1 MLRADGVAITQQGG
15 ALQQVAQLPHIAG
28 VRLCLQQGQRSARQ
42 LQCPGRGRHTLQ
54 QRACQQGGIALA
66 FAQRWQVDGKSAQAV
81 VQVFTKA
88 PCGHH
93 VLQVA
98 VRGRHHAQV
107 GMPQLGAAH
116 AAVGAGLQ
124 QAQQLDLQR
133 QGDVAHLVQKQR
145 AAVGRLHQP
154 RPGLGRA
161 GERPFLMPEQLG
173 LEQRLGQ
180 AGAVHRHQRTPR
192 AQAALVHGMGHQ
204 LLARARLAQQQHRS
218 PRGCHPR
225 HQPQHLL
232 ERGRTP
238 DEPLRRRHRLRR
250 HRQRHHLFDKE
261 PRGAVRTH
269 QRRQLDLHIFLA
281 LGGVVHMQH
290 PFALPRG
297 ARLRE
302 WAGLARLVTRHAGMV
317 GHGVAGAPH
326 HAALRTAFRT
336 ARCSELAAISPIGR
350 QDAIAV
356 VQQDVWIGQALQKGH
371 QFGGRR
377 GKTGHGKKT
386 SVQAKALTVHR
397 FRRQAF
403 DLCHADCNGWQLAA
417 NLADQ
422 VAVNPAAAEPAAQL
436 PTRHR
441 ARNPLNSRGFHA
453 VRAMAGQSCG

>member
-1 MLRADGVAITQQGG
+1 
-15 ALQQVAQLPHIAG
+15 
-28 VRLCLQQGQRSARQ
+28 
-42 LQCPGRGRHTLQ
+42 
-54 QRACQQGGIALA
+54 
-66 FAQRWQVDGKSAQAV
+66 
-81 VQVFTKA
+81 
-88 PCGHH
+88 
-93 VLQVA
+93 
-98 VRGRHHAQV
+98 
-107 GMPQLGAAH
+107 MPQLGAAH

-173 LEQRLGQ
+173 LKQRLGQ
-180 AGAVHRHQRTPR
+180 AGAVHRHQRTPG
-192 AQAALVHGMGHQ
+192 AQAALVHSMGHQ

-225 HQPQHLL
+225 HQAQHLL
-232 ERGRTP
+232 ESGRTP
-238 DEPLRRRHRLRR
+238 DEPLRGRHRLRR

-261 PRGAVRTH
+261 PFGTVRTRH
-269 QRRQLDLHIFLA
+269 RRQLDLYIFLT

-297 ARLRE
+297 ARLRQ

-317 GHGVAGAPH
+317 RHGVAGAPH
-326 HAALRTAFRT
+326 HAALRTAFRS
-336 ARCSELAAISPIGR
+336 ARCTELAAIGPIGR

-377 GKTGHGKKT
+377 GETGHGNT

-397 FRRQAF
+397 FRRRAF
-403 DLCHADCNGWQLAA
+403 DLCHGDCNGWQLAA
-417 NLADQ
+417 DLADQ
-422 VAVNPAAAEPAAQL
+422 VAVNPAAAEPAAHL
-436 PTRHR
+436 PTRYR
-441 ARNPLNSRGFHA
+441 ARNLLNSQAFHA
-453 VRAMAGQSCG
+453 GRVMAGRSCG